1 MDTRTGDFERVVGHD
16 PETVGLD
23 QSVRF
28 DDQKPAIRGS
38 AGYPHDP
45 VGLIVGF
52 QRPTEELVNLHP
64 LFYDG
69 ETVFEVVEH
78 LALGRKVGA
87 ILAQSPLD
95 VAGGEHGMWLVQSNV
110 RICVDPHAAD
120 AFPAV
125 DQDDLLITREV
136 SAGDEQG
143 VESGDAGSHDADVTA
158 LHPRR
163 LLNWRTCSCHG
174 SLLGTAQLFTP
185 SGAARVV

>member
-1 MDTRTGDFERVVGHD
+1 MRGIHRGLPNTDDPHRGIARPHVARTDVAVVGRHGLDTRTGDFERVVGHD

-64 LFYDG
+64 LFYDV

-78 LALGRKVGA
+78 LALGRQVRA
-87 ILAQSPLD
+87 ILPESPLD
-95 VAGGEHGMWLVQSNV
+95 VPGGEHGVRLVQPHV
-110 RICVDPHAAD
+110 RVRVDPHAAD
-120 AFPAV
+120 ARSSI
-125 DQDDLLITREV
+125 DQDDLLV
-136 SAGDEQG
+136 A
-143 VESGDAGSHDADVTA
+143 
-158 LHPRR
+158 
-163 LLNWRTCSCHG
+163 
-174 SLLGTAQLFTP
+174 
-185 SGAARVV
+185 